1 MANSAAM
8 AEPEQPEEHWA
19 GRLIARRVEKKGLRP
34 RVAASIIATLW
45 LVAVVVFGVVEHLID
60 PQTFD
65 NVWLGMWW
73 ATQTV
78 TTVGYGDVVPDQTA
92 GQLVATVLM
101 IGGLS
106 LFAVVTGFITSAFV
120 ARAQAD
126 ERIAGKDPVMLRI
139 AELEAQL
146 TALRADLGL
155 ARSASEKPD
164 AP

>member
-1 MANSAAM
+1 
-8 AEPEQPEEHWA
+8 
-19 GRLIARRVEKKGLRP
+19 
-34 RVAASIIATLW
+34 
-45 LVAVVVFGVVEHLID
+45 
-60 PQTFD
+60 
-65 NVWLGMWW
+65 
-73 ATQTV
+73 
-78 TTVGYGDVVPDQTA
+78 
-92 GQLVATVLM
+92 M